1 VWFTKHLRPYG
12 RRRTAPRLVLGATTA
27 PKTMLS
33 FTRRTAPPAQLR
45 SAAMDDR
52 HARHRRS
59 DADRRRRPVDGF
71 RARDLRR
78 FERLVD
84 DAVGSL
90 PGELLDYLDNVQ
102 ITIEDVPPADPMG
115 EGDELLLGLYQG
127 IPRTER
133 ELGGGWLPDR
143 ITLFRRPLE
152 ARARTKRELAD
163 IVRET
168 VVHEIAHHFGI
179 DDDRLDEL
187 GWG

>member
-1 VWFTKHLRPYG
+1 MRE
-12 RRRTAPRLVLGATTA
+12 
-27 PKTMLS
+27 
-33 FTRRTAPPAQLR
+33 
-45 SAAMDDR
+45 DR
-52 HARHRRS
+52 HARTRRR
-59 DADRRRRPVDGF
+59 DADRRRRPSDGF

-84 DAVGSL
+84 DALGTL
-90 PGELLDYLDNVQ
+90 PDELLEHLDNVQ
-102 ITIEDVPPADPMG
+102 LTVEDLPPADPIG
-115 EGDELLLGLYQG
+115 EGEELLLGLYQG
-127 IPRTER
+127 VPRTAR
-133 ELGGGWLPDR
+133 DLDGGQLPDR

-152 ARARTKRELAD
+152 ARATTKRELAD